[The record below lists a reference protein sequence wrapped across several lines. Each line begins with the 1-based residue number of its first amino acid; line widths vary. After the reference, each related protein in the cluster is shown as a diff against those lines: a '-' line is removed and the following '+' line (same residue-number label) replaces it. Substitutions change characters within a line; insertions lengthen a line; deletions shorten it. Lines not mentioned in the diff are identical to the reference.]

1 MNERTKAKCG
11 KAHKKCGHI
20 CVNYV
25 VRSKKLC
32 DASHIIDD
40 VRQQHTKRQT
50 DRPAQSHT
58 HTETRTD
65 TRRAED
71 REKPRKLER
80 KMTTI
85 NKPAIYIEAKHKDID
100 IKCELQIAFDPM
112 PLYDSMCV

>member
-1 MNERTKAKCG
+1 MCANNIQR
-11 KAHKKCGHI
+11 
-20 CVNYV
+20 
-25 VRSKKLC
+25 
-32 DASHIIDD
+32 D
-40 VRQQHTKRQT
+40 RQT
-50 DRPAQSHT
+50 DRHSLS

-100 IKCELQIAFDPM
+100 IECELQIAFDPM